1 MKMLPANLG
10 ADVLILCGYD
20 PTALTTVTIYDMPI
34 LGWRVDETGAA
45 PVRPV
50 IGGLMPPAPPVTL
63 PILSPSWAHVVIT
76 APAAPELVCGAR
88 IDVYLPDNSFRG
100 SFSAFLDFLA
110 GNHDADRQ
118 IDGGQLVAEPLQ
130 LAWQAWAQ
138 RNTGSVVPGSLLR
151 RSFQ

>member
-1 MKMLPANLG
+1 VKMIPARLG
-10 ADVLILCGYD
+10 TDLAVLCGYD
-20 PTALTTVTIYDMPI
+20 STGLSVVTILDMPV
-34 LGWRVDETGAA
+34 LGWTVDETGVA
-45 PVRPV
+45 PVQPV
-50 IGGLMPPAPPVTL
+50 VGGAMPPA
-63 PILSPSWAHVVIT
+63 SPSTAPIVSPIWAHIVIT
-76 APAAPELVCGAR
+76 PSATLELVGAAR
-88 IDVYLPDNSFRG
+88 VDVYLPDNSFRG

-110 GNHDADRQ
+110 GNHDANRQ